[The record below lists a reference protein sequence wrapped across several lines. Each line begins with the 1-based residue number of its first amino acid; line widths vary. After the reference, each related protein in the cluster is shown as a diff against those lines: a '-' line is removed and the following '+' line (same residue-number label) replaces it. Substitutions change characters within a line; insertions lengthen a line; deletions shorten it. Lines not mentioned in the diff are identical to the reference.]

1 MIKTNEENGILYA
14 IIDKD
19 INNNIEDISE
29 LVDLQYDF
37 INGNYE
43 ILVFQFNDCQII
55 DAAVAVIIGTL
66 PIYAA
71 LQKKRVRYR
80 FKDESND
87 HPIFVFMKEV
97 GMYEYF
103 SKHRGNDEINYAGEN
118 AIPFNKIKDEGMMEE
133 YTDKIMELAP
143 IKMEREARCILS
155 SYIYEVYQNGFFHS
169 GSEIGVFTSGI
180 WKPERKEFVFSIYDM
195 GIGITN
201 KIREHFGMT
210 DISSEQC
217 LKIAFVEGFTTWTD
231 DSVNRGLGL
240 SRLEK
245 FIRLNEGK
253 MYLFTDDI
261 CCMIKKQEEKNYIK
275 LEKPIKGTLFIINI
289 IADENHIYVV
299 E

>member
-1 MIKTNEENGILYA
+1 MIKTYEDNGILYA
-14 IIDKD
+14 LIDKD

-29 LVDLQYDF
+29 LIDLQYDF
-37 INGNYE
+37 IKGNNE

-66 PIYAA
+66 PIYAK
-71 LQKKRVRYR
+71 LQQKSVRYR
-80 FKDESND
+80 FKEGSKN
-87 HPIFVFMKEV
+87 HPILVFMKEV

-103 SKHRGNDEINYAGEN
+103 KKRRGTDEINYAGEN
-118 AIPFNKIKDEGMMEE
+118 AIPFNRIKDEGMMEE

-143 IKMEREARCILS
+143 IKMEREARYILS

-169 GSEIGVFTSGI
+169 ESEIGVYTSGI
-180 WKPERKEFVFSIYDM
+180 WKPETKEFVFSIYDM
-195 GIGITN
+195 GIGISN
-201 KIREHFGMT
+201 KIREHLEMP

-261 CCMIKKQEEKNYIK
+261 CCVIKEQEEKEYIK
-275 LEKPIKGTLFIINI
+275 LEKPIKGTLVIINI

-299 E
+299 G